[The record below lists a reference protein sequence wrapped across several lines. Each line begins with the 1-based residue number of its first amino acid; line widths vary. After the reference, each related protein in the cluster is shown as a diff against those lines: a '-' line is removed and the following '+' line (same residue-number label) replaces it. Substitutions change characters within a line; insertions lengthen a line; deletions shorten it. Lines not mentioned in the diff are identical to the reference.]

1 MRSELIESDCIEAL
15 RGMQPGSADSIVTD
29 PPYGL
34 SPDGKARTWD
44 EVGEGRAKGG
54 FMGKDWDSAVPGLQ
68 WASACLEVLKP
79 GGWIAAFSSTRTQHR
94 LTCALEDAGFQ
105 IRDVIAVA
113 QFQGFPKSQDA
124 SKALDAHFGAEREVV
139 GSKLGL
145 PGYHLSPHEGGHRGV
160 LGSGISHTTSETR
173 LKASQI
179 TAAATPEAQRFN
191 GYGTALKPSYEPC
204 ILARK
209 PMIGTLAENLLEHG
223 TGALNIDGCRFAYG
237 DPAWL
242 GPQGSDL
249 NGGGYAVNSHKN
261 LDHATSYAIG
271 PTGREFQDPA
281 GRWPANLYHAAK
293 PSRGER
299 EAGCEGLP
307 ALSGAE
313 TVERSEGS
321 AGLENPRAGAGRTAD
336 SVHNVHP
343 TVKPVQA
350 MRWIVRLLTPPG
362 GLCIDPF
369 LGSGTTGIA
378 AALEQR
384 DFIGIER
391 EAEYI
396 AIARARIDHWG
407 RQQQFDFG
415 RAAE

>member
-1 MRSELIESDCIEAL
+1 
-15 RGMQPGSADSIVTD
+15 
-29 PPYGL
+29 
-34 SPDGKARTWD
+34 
-44 EVGEGRAKGG
+44 
-54 FMGKDWDSAVPGLQ
+54 MGKDWDSAVPGLQ
-68 WASACLEVLKP
+68 WARACLDVLKP

-139 GSKLGL
+139 GKGEAGTTTMGHGGTGGLGGGF
-145 PGYHLSPHEGGHRGV
+145 GYRPEFDR
-160 LGSGISHTTSETR
+160 
-173 LKASQI
+173 
-179 TAAATPEAQRFN
+179 TAPATPEAQRFN

-242 GPQGSDL
+242 GPQHTDSCGW
-249 NGGGYAVNSHKN
+249 GGRAAFPNTHG
-261 LDHATSYAIG
+261 DFGDGG
-271 PTGREFQDPA
+271 PSRTHDA

-299 EAGCEGLP
+299 EAGCEALP
-307 ALSGAE
+307 ALDAHE
-313 TVERSEGS
+313 ITDRQEGS
-321 AGLENPRAGAGRTAD
+321 AGPKNPRAGKTSDA
-336 SVHNVHP
+336 VHNVHP

-350 MRWIVRLLTPPG
+350 MRWLVRLLTPPG
-362 GLCIDPF
+362 GLCVDPF

-384 DFIGIER
+384 DFSGIER

>member
-1 MRSELIESDCIEAL
+1 MKSETLEGDSTERLLSLPAGCA
-15 RGMQPGSADSIVTD
+15 SSIVTD

-44 EVGEGRAKGG
+44 DIDAGQARGG
-54 FMGKDWDSAVPGLQ
+54 FMGKGWDSAVPGVT
-68 WASACLEVLKP
+68 WAKACLHALRP

-124 SKALDAHFGAEREVV
+124 SKALDAHFGAEREPDTYNPNFKNSV
-139 GSKLGL
+139 
-145 PGYHLSPHEGGHRGV
+145 Y
-160 LGSGISHTTSETR
+160 GSGMGGGVT
-173 LKASQI
+173 LAKGAP
-179 TAAATPEAQRFN
+179 ATPEAKRFN
-191 GYGTALKPSYEPC
+191 GWGTALKPSYEPC

-209 PMIGTLAENLLEHG
+209 PMIGTLAENLLAHG
-223 TGALNIDGCRFAYG
+223 TGAINIDACRFAYG

-242 GPQGSDL
+242 GPQSPSGWETGGRSKSKSGSVQFLKGVDL
-249 NGGGYAVNSHKN
+249 DPYNG
-261 LDHATSYAIG
+261 
-271 PTGREFQDPA
+271 EA

-299 EAGCEGLP
+299 EAGCEALP

-391 EAEYI
+391 EADYI
-396 AIARARIDHWG
+396 RIARARINHWG
-407 RQQQFDFG
+407 RQQAFDFE

>member
-1 MRSELIESDCIEAL
+1 MRSELIQSDCIEAL
-15 RGMQPGSADSIVTD
+15 RAMKPGSADSIVTD

-44 EVGEGRAKGG
+44 EVGDGRAKGG
-54 FMGKDWDSAVPGLQ
+54 FMCKDWDSAVPGLT
-68 WASACLEVLKP
+68 WARACLDALKP

-139 GSKLGL
+139 GKGEA
-145 PGYHLSPHEGGHRGV
+145 GTTTMGHG
-160 LGSGISHTTSETR
+160 GSGGLGGGFGYRPEFDR
-173 LKASQI
+173 
-179 TAAATPEAQRFN
+179 TAPATPQAKRFN

-209 PMIGTLAENLLEHG
+209 PMIGTLAENLLAHG
-223 TGALNIDGCRFAYG
+223 TGSLNIDGCRFAYG

-242 GPQGSDL
+242 GPNDRESAAAIHARVAGLATPSHVRTHGQWDRTRT
-249 NGGGYAVNSHKN
+249 NGFS
-261 LDHATSYAIG
+261 
-271 PTGREFQDPA
+271 EA

-299 EAGCEGLP
+299 EAGCESLP
-307 ALSGAE
+307 APDAHE
-313 TVERSEGS
+313 ITDRQEGS
-321 AGLENPRAGAGRTAD
+321 AGSKNPRAGKTSDA
-336 SVHNVHP
+336 VHNVHP

>member
-1 MRSELIESDCIEAL
+1 MRSELIQSDCIEAL
-15 RGMQPGSADSIVTD
+15 RAMKPASADSIVTD

-68 WASACLEVLKP
+68 WASACLDVLKP

-139 GSKLGL
+139 GKSARHGGGQLTGSSFQV
-145 PGYHLSPHEGGHRGV
+145 SPV
-160 LGSGISHTTSETR
+160 VPD
-173 LKASQI
+173 I
-179 TAAATPEAQRFN
+179 TAPATPEAQRFN

-223 TGALNIDGCRFAYG
+223 TGAINIDGCRFAYG

-271 PTGREFQDPA
+271 PTGREFQDPG

-299 EAGCEGLP
+299 EAGCESLP

-313 TVERSEGS
+313 TVERTEGS
-321 AGLENPRAGAGRTAD
+321 AGLQNPRAGAGRTAD
-336 SVHNVHP
+336 SVHNVH
-343 TVKPVQA
+343 
-350 MRWIVRLLTPPG
+350 L
-362 GLCIDPF
+362 
-369 LGSGTTGIA
+369 
-378 AALEQR
+378 
-384 DFIGIER
+384 
-391 EAEYI
+391 
-396 AIARARIDHWG
+396 H
-407 RQQQFDFG
+407 
-415 RAAE
+415 

>member
-1 MRSELIESDCIEAL
+1 M
-15 RGMQPGSADSIVTD
+15 GMWVTA
-29 PPYGL
+29 P
-34 SPDGKARTWD
+34 
-44 EVGEGRAKGG
+44 
-54 FMGKDWDSAVPGLQ
+54 
-68 WASACLEVLKP
+68 
-79 GGWIAAFSSTRTQHR
+79 
-94 LTCALEDAGFQ
+94 
-105 IRDVIAVA
+105 
-113 QFQGFPKSQDA
+113 
-124 SKALDAHFGAEREVV
+124 
-139 GSKLGL
+139 
-145 PGYHLSPHEGGHRGV
+145 
-160 LGSGISHTTSETR
+160 
-173 LKASQI
+173 
-179 TAAATPEAQRFN
+179 ATPEARRFN

-242 GPQGSDL
+242 GPQHTDSCGWGG
-249 NGGGYAVNSHKN
+249 NGGGSG
-261 LDHATSYAIG
+261 SSWGFGGGG
-271 PTGREFQDPA
+271 PPRTHEA

-299 EAGCEGLP
+299 EAGCEALP

-321 AGLENPRAGAGRTAD
+321 PGLENPRAGKTSDA
-336 SVHNVHP
+336 VHNVHP

-350 MRWIVRLLTPPG
+350 MRWLVRLLTPPG

>member
-1 MRSELIESDCIEAL
+1 MRSELIQSDCIEAL
-15 RGMQPGSADSIVTD
+15 RAMKPASADSIVTD

-68 WASACLEVLKP
+68 WASACLDVLKP

-139 GSKLGL
+139 GKSARHGGGQLTGSSFQV
-145 PGYHLSPHEGGHRGV
+145 SPV
-160 LGSGISHTTSETR
+160 VPD
-173 LKASQI
+173 I
-179 TAAATPEAQRFN
+179 TAPATPEAQRFN

-223 TGALNIDGCRFAYG
+223 TGAINIDGCRFAYG

-271 PTGREFQDPA
+271 PTGREFQDPG

-299 EAGCEGLP
+299 EAGCESLP

-313 TVERSEGS
+313 AVR
-321 AGLENPRAGAGRTAD
+321 NM
-336 SVHNVHP
+336 HP
-343 TVKPVQA
+343 TVKPIQA
-350 MRWIVRLLTPPG
+350 MRWIVRLLTPPGGLCIDPFLGSGTPPG

-391 EAEYI
+391 ESDYI
-396 AIARARIDHWG
+396 AIARARINHWG

>member
-1 MRSELIESDCIEAL
+1 MRSELIQSDCIEAL
-15 RGMQPGSADSIVTD
+15 RAMKPESADSIVTD

-44 EVGEGRAKGG
+44 EVGEGRARGG
-54 FMGKDWDSAVPGLQ
+54 FMGKDWDSAVPGLT
-68 WASACLEVLKP
+68 WARACLDVLKP

-124 SKALDAHFGAEREVV
+124 SKAIDAHFGAEREVV
-139 GSKLGL
+139 GVHSSPL
-145 PGYHLSPHEGGHRGV
+145 PGGITYAQDAYSLDHRGEGRE
-160 LGSGISHTTSETR
+160 LHP
-173 LKASQI
+173 I
-179 TAAATPEAQRFN
+179 TAPATPEAKRFN
-191 GYGTALKPSYEPC
+191 GYGTALKPAYEPC

-209 PMIGTLAENLLEHG
+209 PMIGTLAENLLAHG
-223 TGALNIDGCRFAYG
+223 TGAINIDGCRFAYG

-242 GPQGSDL
+242 GPNRSAEQIEKTCAPNARGLAQKESGRCRGDFG
-249 NGGGYAVNSHKN
+249 NVVVNVHP
-261 LDHATSYAIG
+261 D
-271 PTGREFQDPA
+271 

-299 EAGCEGLP
+299 EAGCEALP

-313 TVERSEGS
+313 TVERTEGS
-321 AGLENPRAGAGRTAD
+321 AGLQNPRAGAGRTAD

-391 EAEYI
+391 EADYI
-396 AIARARIDHWG
+396 RIARARIDHWG

>member
-1 MRSELIESDCIEAL
+1 MKSEILEGDSTERLLSLPAGCA
-15 RGMQPGSADSIVTD
+15 SSIVTD

-44 EVGEGRAKGG
+44 DVGEGRAKGG
-54 FMGKDWDSAVPGLQ
+54 FMGQDWDAAVPGVT
-68 WASACLEVLKP
+68 WAKACLHALRP

-139 GSKLGL
+139 GR
-145 PGYHLSPHEGGHRGV
+145 EGRSGGSALFGGAKNGH
-160 LGSGISHTTSETR
+160 GSD
-173 LKASQI
+173 I
-179 TAAATPEAQRFN
+179 TAPATPEAQRFN
-191 GYGTALKPSYEPC
+191 GWGTALKPSYEPC

-209 PMIGTLAENLLEHG
+209 PMIGTLAENLLAHG
-223 TGALNIDGCRFAYG
+223 TGAINIDGCRFAYG

-242 GPQGSDL
+242 GPVNEMTGDHDRA
-249 NGGGYAVNSHKN
+249 NGKPRTDTLLYGTANAHRN
-261 LDHATSYAIG
+261 
-271 PTGREFQDPA
+271 PA
-281 GRWPANLYHAAK
+281 SELGRWPANLYHAAK

-321 AGLENPRAGAGRTAD
+321 AGLQNPRAGAGRTAD

-396 AIARARIDHWG
+396 AIARARINHWG

>member
-1 MRSELIESDCIEAL
+1 MKA
-15 RGMQPGSADSIVTD
+15 GSADSIVTD

-44 EVGEGRAKGG
+44 DIDAGQSRGG
-54 FMGKDWDSAVPGLQ
+54 FMGKGWDAAVPGVT
-68 WASACLEVLKP
+68 WAKACLHALRP

-124 SKALDAHFGAEREVV
+124 SKAIDAHFGAEREVV
-139 GSKLGL
+139 GM
-145 PGYHLSPHEGGHRGV
+145 GGARCADLEAGRPCSHGTSDERSQ
-160 LGSGISHTTSETR
+160 SGGTIHVM
-173 LKASQI
+173 Q
-179 TAAATPEAQRFN
+179 TAPATPEAKRFH
-191 GYGTALKPSYEPC
+191 GYGTALKPAYEPC

-209 PMIGTLAENLLEHG
+209 PMIGTLAENLLAHG
-223 TGALNIDGCRFAYG
+223 TGALNVDACRFAYG

-242 GPQGSDL
+242 GPQEKMEQMAASFGPNRVL
-249 NGGGYAVNSHKN
+249 GK
-261 LDHATSYAIG
+261 LDYNTDGVWNPS
-271 PTGREFQDPA
+271 EA

-299 EAGCEGLP
+299 EAGCEALP
-307 ALSGAE
+307 LVRMTDGRESDHHVPNLR
-313 TVERSEGS
+313 THERQ
-321 AGLENPRAGAGRTAD
+321 NC
-336 SVHNVHP
+336 HP

-350 MRWIVRLLTPPG
+350 MRWLVRLLTPLG

-384 DFIGIER
+384 NFIGIER

-396 AIARARIDHWG
+396 AIARARINHWG
-407 RQQQFDFG
+407 RQQQFNFE

>member
-1 MRSELIESDCIEAL
+1 MKSEILEGDSTERLLSLPAGCA
-15 RGMQPGSADSIVTD
+15 SSIVTD

-44 EVGEGRAKGG
+44 DIDAGQARGG
-54 FMGKDWDSAVPGLQ
+54 FMGKGWDAAVPGVT
-68 WASACLEVLKP
+68 WAKACLEVLKP

-94 LTCALEDAGFQ
+94 LTCAIEDAGFQ

-124 SKALDAHFGAEREVV
+124 SKAIDGHFGAEREVV
-139 GSKLGL
+139 GSKRGVR
-145 PGYHLSPHEGGHRGV
+145 GADGTGHEGAMPGKATGV
-160 LGSGISHTTSETR
+160 R
-173 LKASQI
+173 QVACDVAI
-179 TAAATPEAQRFN
+179 TAPATPEAQRFN

-223 TGALNIDGCRFAYG
+223 TGALNIEGCRFAYG

-242 GPQGSDL
+242 GP
-249 NGGGYAVNSHKN
+249 
-261 LDHATSYAIG
+261 TSNEHLRG
-271 PTGREFQDPA
+271 DVLKTTRTQSTHTVSLPPTEVPRFKEA

-313 TVERSEGS
+313 TVERTEGS
-321 AGLENPRAGAGRTAD
+321 AGLQNPRAGAGRTAD
-336 SVHNVHP
+336 AVHNVHP

-350 MRWIVRLLTPPG
+350 MRWLVRLLTPPG

-391 EAEYI
+391 EADYI
-396 AIARARIDHWG
+396 RIARARINHWG

>member
-1 MRSELIESDCIEAL
+1 M
-15 RGMQPGSADSIVTD
+15 
-29 PPYGL
+29 
-34 SPDGKARTWD
+34 
-44 EVGEGRAKGG
+44 
-54 FMGKDWDSAVPGLQ
+54 
-68 WASACLEVLKP
+68 
-79 GGWIAAFSSTRTQHR
+79 
-94 LTCALEDAGFQ
+94 
-105 IRDVIAVA
+105 
-113 QFQGFPKSQDA
+113 
-124 SKALDAHFGAEREVV
+124 
-139 GSKLGL
+139 
-145 PGYHLSPHEGGHRGV
+145 
-160 LGSGISHTTSETR
+160 
-173 LKASQI
+173 
-179 TAAATPEAQRFN
+179 TAPATPEAKRFN
-191 GYGTALKPSYEPC
+191 GWGTALKPSYEPC

-242 GPQGSDL
+242 GPRSNEHLRGEVL
-249 NGGGYAVNSHKN
+249 K
-261 LDHATSYAIG
+261 TSRLQSAHTVSLP
-271 PTGREFQDPA
+271 PTEMPFFNEA

-299 EAGCEGLP
+299 EAGCEALP

-313 TVERSEGS
+313 TVKRSEGS
-321 AGLENPRAGAGRTAD
+321 AGLQNPRAGAGRTAD

-350 MRWIVRLLTPPG
+350 MRWLVRLLTPPG

-391 EAEYI
+391 EADYI
-396 AIARARIDHWG
+396 RIARARINHWG
-407 RQQQFDFG
+407 RQQAFDFE

>member
-1 MRSELIESDCIEAL
+1 MMRSELVQGDCLEAL
-15 RGMQPGSADSIVTD
+15 RAIQPASADSIVTD

-54 FMGKDWDSAVPGLQ
+54 FMGRDWDAAVPGLQ
-68 WASACLEVLKP
+68 WARACLDVLKP

-124 SKALDAHFGAEREVV
+124 SKAIDAHFGAEREPDTYSGPNFKNSV
-139 GSKLGL
+139 
-145 PGYHLSPHEGGHRGV
+145 Y
-160 LGSGISHTTSETR
+160 GSGMGGGVT
-173 LKASQI
+173 LAKGAP
-179 TAAATPEAQRFN
+179 ATPEAQRFN
-191 GYGTALKPSYEPC
+191 GWGTALKPSYEPC

-209 PMIGTLAENLLEHG
+209 PMIGTLAENLLAHG

-242 GPQGSDL
+242 GPNEKYAPAIFVNPGGRRAYGEWDSDAQRHSEMVP
-249 NGGGYAVNSHKN
+249 N
-261 LDHATSYAIG
+261 
-271 PTGREFQDPA
+271 EA

-299 EAGCEGLP
+299 EAGCEALP

-321 AGLENPRAGAGRTAD
+321 AGLQNPRAGAGRTAD

-350 MRWIVRLLTPPG
+350 MRWLVRLLTPPG

-391 EAEYI
+391 EAAYI
-396 AIARARIDHWG
+396 RIARSRIDHWG

>member
-1 MRSELIESDCIEAL
+1 MRTDLIQADCIEAL
-15 RGMQPGSADSIVTD
+15 RAMQPSSADSIVTD

-68 WASACLEVLKP
+68 WARACLDVLKP

-139 GSKLGL
+139 GQVAKLDSYGRHT
-145 PGYHLSPHEGGHRGV
+145 GAIYGGSPDHGG
-160 LGSGISHTTSETR
+160 TM
-173 LKASQI
+173 AI
-179 TAAATPEAQRFN
+179 TAPATPEAQRFN
-191 GYGTALKPSYEPC
+191 GYGTALKPAYEPC

-223 TGALNIDGCRFAYG
+223 TGAINIDGCRFAYG

-242 GPQGSDL
+242 GPQEFMPDRLNPQGSGTPFTVVGAGRSADV
-249 NGGGYAVNSHKN
+249 Y
-261 LDHATSYAIG
+261 HAS
-271 PTGREFQDPA
+271 DD

-299 EAGCEGLP
+299 EAGCEALR

-313 TVERSEGS
+313 TVERTEGS
-321 AGLENPRAGAGRTAD
+321 AGLQNPRAGAGRTAD

-350 MRWIVRLLTPPG
+350 MRWLVRLLTPPG

-384 DFIGIER
+384 DFVGIER
-391 EAEYI
+391 ESEYI
-396 AIARARIDHWG
+396 RIARARIDHWG
-407 RQQQFDFG
+407 RQQAFDFE
-415 RAAE
+415 RVNHERPT

>member
-1 MRSELIESDCIEAL
+1 MKSEILHGDCLDRLDA
-15 RGMQPGSADSIVTD
+15 MPADYAASIVTD

-44 EVGEGRAKGG
+44 EIEAGKARGG
-54 FMGKDWDSAVPGLQ
+54 FMGREWDSAVPGIT
-68 WASACLEVLKP
+68 WAKSCYRVLRP

-139 GSKLGL
+139 GSKWVTNVGI
-145 PGYHLSPHEGGHRGV
+145 GEGSYVGGKVRAGEIPV
-160 LGSGISHTTSETR
+160 S
-173 LKASQI
+173 AP
-179 TAAATPEAQRFN
+179 ATPEAQRFN

-242 GPQGSDL
+242 GPNDRGDGLSRTNNARTQYSP
-249 NGGGYAVNSHKN
+249 
-261 LDHATSYAIG
+261 TSFSMAPSERTTFDRSEMAG
-271 PTGREFQDPA
+271 

-299 EAGCEGLP
+299 EAGCEALP
-307 ALSGAE
+307 ALSGADA
-313 TVERSEGS
+313 VDRQAGS
-321 AGLENPRAGAGRTAD
+321 AGLQNPRAGAGRTAD
-336 SVHNVHP
+336 SVHNIHP

-350 MRWIVRLLTPPG
+350 MRWLVRLLTPPDG
-362 GLCIDPF
+362 ICIDPF

-384 DFIGIER
+384 HFIGIER
-391 EAEYI
+391 EADYVR
-396 AIARARIDHWG
+396 IARSRIDHWG
-407 RQQQFDFG
+407 RQQQFDFE
-415 RAAE
+415 AVSP

>member
-1 MRSELIESDCIEAL
+1 MRSELIQSDCLEAL
-15 RGMQPGSADSIVTD
+15 RAMKPGSADSIVTD

-44 EVGEGRAKGG
+44 EVGEGRARGG
-54 FMGKDWDSAVPGLQ
+54 FMGKDWDSAVPGLT
-68 WASACLEVLKP
+68 WARACLEVLKP

-124 SKALDAHFGAEREVV
+124 SKALDKHFGVEPIGEAPPT
-139 GSKLGL
+139 LGMANNPQWNDL
-145 PGYHLSPHEGGHRGV
+145 HR
-160 LGSGISHTTSETR
+160 R
-173 LKASQI
+173 LIMPPPQ
-179 TAAATPEAQRFN
+179 TPEAKRFN
-191 GYGTALKPSYEPC
+191 GWGTALKPSYEPC

-209 PMIGTLAENLLEHG
+209 PMIGTLAENLLAHG

-242 GPQGSDL
+242 GPQDGGTLRPNGATAIWGEDMPSGS
-249 NGGGYAVNSHKN
+249 GGGH
-261 LDHATSYAIG
+261 D
-271 PTGREFQDPA
+271 A

-299 EAGCEGLP
+299 EAGCEALL

-313 TVERSEGS
+313 TVERTEGS
-321 AGLENPRAGAGRTAD
+321 AGLQNPRAGAGRTAD

-350 MRWIVRLLTPPG
+350 MRWLVRLLTPPG

-391 EAEYI
+391 EADYI
-396 AIARARIDHWG
+396 RIARARIDHWG

>member
-1 MRSELIESDCIEAL
+1 MKSEILEGESTERLLGLPAGCA
-15 RGMQPGSADSIVTD
+15 SSIVTD

-44 EVGEGRAKGG
+44 DIDAGQARGG
-54 FMGKDWDSAVPGLQ
+54 FMGRDWDAAVPGVT
-68 WASACLEVLKP
+68 WAKACLHALRP

-139 GSKLGL
+139 GKNEEWIRRTGMSAG
-145 PGYHLSPHEGGHRGV
+145 EGTATY
-160 LGSGISHTTSETR
+160 TTSTFGSAAGPNAG
-173 LKASQI
+173 LI
-179 TAAATPEAQRFN
+179 TAPATPEAKRFN
-191 GYGTALKPSYEPC
+191 GWGTALKPSYEPC

-209 PMIGTLAENLLEHG
+209 PMIGTLAENLLAHG
-223 TGALNIDGCRFAYG
+223 TGALNVDGCRFAYG

-242 GPQGSDL
+242 GPVNEMTGDHDRA
-249 NGGGYAVNSHKN
+249 NGKARRDTLLYGRVNGHIN
-261 LDHATSYAIG
+261 
-271 PTGREFQDPA
+271 PA
-281 GRWPANLYHAAK
+281 SSLGRWPANLYHAAK

-299 EAGCEGLP
+299 EAGCEALP
-307 ALSGAE
+307 ALDAHE
-313 TVERSEGS
+313 ITDRQEGS
-321 AGLENPRAGAGRTAD
+321 AGSKNPRAGKTSDA
-336 SVHNVHP
+336 VHNVHP

-350 MRWIVRLLTPPG
+350 MRWLVRLLTPPG

-391 EAEYI
+391 EADYI
-396 AIARARIDHWG
+396 RIARARINHWG
-407 RQQQFDFG
+407 RQQAFDFE

>member
-1 MRSELIESDCIEAL
+1 MKSELIQSDCIEAL
-15 RGMQPGSADSIVTD
+15 RAMKAGSADSIVTD

-44 EVGEGRAKGG
+44 EVGEGRAHGG
-54 FMGKDWDSAVPGLQ
+54 FMGKDWDSAVPGIQ

-139 GSKLGL
+139 GM
-145 PGYHLSPHEGGHRGV
+145 GGARCADLEAGRPCSHATSDERSQ
-160 LGSGISHTTSETR
+160 SGGTIHVM
-173 LKASQI
+173 Q
-179 TAAATPEAQRFN
+179 TAPATPEAKRFN

-223 TGALNIDGCRFAYG
+223 TGALNVDGCRFAYG

-242 GPQGSDL
+242 GPNDRGDGLSRTNNARTQYSP
-249 NGGGYAVNSHKN
+249 
-261 LDHATSYAIG
+261 TSFSMAPSERTTFDRSEMAG
-271 PTGREFQDPA
+271 

-299 EAGCEGLP
+299 EAGCEALP

-350 MRWIVRLLTPPG
+350 MRWLVRLLTPPG

-396 AIARARIDHWG
+396 AIARARINHWG

>member
-1 MRSELIESDCIEAL
+1 MRSELIQSDCIEAL
-15 RGMQPGSADSIVTD
+15 RAMKPASADSIVTD

-44 EVGEGRAKGG
+44 EVGDGRAKGG
-54 FMGKDWDSAVPGLQ
+54 FMGKDWDSAVPGLT
-68 WASACLEVLKP
+68 WARACLDVLKP

-139 GSKLGL
+139 GTYAS
-145 PGYHLSPHEGGHRGV
+145 HREGDHADAKYS
-160 LGSGISHTTSETR
+160 GSIHTNGS
-173 LKASQI
+173 I
-179 TAAATPEAQRFN
+179 TAPATPEAQRFN
-191 GYGTALKPSYEPC
+191 GYGTALKPAYEPC

-209 PMIGTLAENLLEHG
+209 PMIGTLAENLLAHG
-223 TGALNIDGCRFAYG
+223 TGALNIDACRFAYG

-242 GPQGSDL
+242 GPQHTDSCGW
-249 NGGGYAVNSHKN
+249 GGGAAFPNTHG
-261 LDHATSYAIG
+261 DFGDGG
-271 PTGREFQDPA
+271 PSRTHDA

-299 EAGCEGLP
+299 EAGCEALP

-313 TVERSEGS
+313 TVERTEGS
-321 AGLENPRAGAGRTAD
+321 AGLQNPRAGAGRTAD

-350 MRWIVRLLTPPG
+350 MRWLVRLLTPPG
-362 GLCIDPF
+362 GLCVDPF

-391 EAEYI
+391 ESDYI
-396 AIARARIDHWG
+396 RIARARIDHWG

>member
-1 MRSELIESDCIEAL
+1 MKSEILEGDSTERLLSLPAGCA
-15 RGMQPGSADSIVTD
+15 SSIVTD

-44 EVGEGRAKGG
+44 EVGEGRAQGG
-54 FMGKDWDSAVPGLQ
+54 FMGKDWDSAVPGVT
-68 WASACLEVLKP
+68 WAKACLHALRP

-139 GSKLGL
+139 GYK
-145 PGYHLSPHEGGHRGV
+145 RGV
-160 LGSGISHTTSETR
+160 RGADGTGQEGAMPG
-173 LKASQI
+173 KATGVRQVACDVAI
-179 TAAATPEAQRFN
+179 TAPATPEAKRFS
-191 GYGTALKPSYEPC
+191 GYGTALKPAYEPC

-223 TGALNIDGCRFAYG
+223 TGAINIDGCRFAYG

-242 GPQGSDL
+242 GPQDGGTLRPNGATAIWGEDMPSGS
-249 NGGGYAVNSHKN
+249 GGGH
-261 LDHATSYAIG
+261 D
-271 PTGREFQDPA
+271 A

-299 EAGCEGLP
+299 EAGCEALP

-350 MRWIVRLLTPPG
+350 MRWLVRLLTPPG

-391 EAEYI
+391 EADYI
-396 AIARARIDHWG
+396 RIARARINHWG
-407 RQQQFDFG
+407 RQQAFDFE